1 MRGVPPLVPSATA
14 VLLVIR
20 RDLQLKR
27 PTAVVLPVVPTS
39 TFNKKI
45 STAVVELY
53 SPLRVLL
60 LVVRVLV
67 VHESVSVTAY

>member
-1 MRGVPPLVPSATA
+1 LRGVPPLVPSATA
-14 VLLVIR
+14 VLIR

>member
-14 VLLVIR
+14 VLIR

>member
-1 MRGVPPLVPSATA
+1 MRSVPPLVPSATA
-14 VLLVIR
+14 VLIR

>member
-14 VLLVIR
+14 VLIR

-60 LVVRVLV
+60 LLVVVRVLV